1 MPYAGELAVAPFY
14 QSASATSDTSTFTA
28 ETVTDTLT
36 VSLISGKTYQVVA
49 YQMWNSSVANDVAMG
64 TLREDNVSGNILN
77 QRSVI
82 CANTSRWFG
91 TVLPSIYVAVATG
104 SKTFVVTGQRVAG
117 TGNIKR
123 GGSANTPSLMIIER
137 KI

>member
-14 QSASATSDTSTFTA
+14 QFASATSSTATFTA
-28 ETVTDTLT
+28 ETVTDTIT
-36 VSLISGKTYQVVA
+36 VNLISGKTYLVTA
-49 YQMWNSSVANDVAMG
+49 HQMWNSSVANDVAMAS
-64 TLREDNVSGNILN
+64 LREDNVGGNILN
-77 QRSVI
+77 QRSVL

-91 TVLPSIYVAVATG
+91 TVLPALYVAVATG

-117 TGNIKR
+117 TGNITR
-123 GGSANTPSLMIIER
+123 GGASTTPSLVIVER